1 MQLKSKVCCLITA
14 CSLFFSLFSIDVFA
28 KTDKNQEDPETVQ
41 WKERESYA
49 ENFTDTEQPTA
60 TLALRTE
67 RFTGFT
73 GKIYV
78 TIQKE
83 NGASRQYELS
93 EDNLYEQNIPVNTG
107 IYMVKSVEAADE
119 ECVYKTEY
127 SQEELKVK
135 PDQLLLLKIMVMEE
149 EIGTVAEIQK
159 EKSENSLHTEIK
171 ETVDEENIIKT
182 LLEEDQGSVK
192 YLLGIGILSG
202 TALVIGLLVRKKRN
216 KYD

>member
-14 CSLFFSLFSIDVFA
+14 CSLFFSLFSIEVFA
-28 KTDKNQEDPETVQ
+28 KTDKKQEDPEIVR
-41 WKERESYA
+41 WKEQESYA

-67 RFTGFT
+67 CFSGFA
-73 GKIYV
+73 GKISV

-83 NGASRQYELS
+83 NGTSRQYELS
-93 EDNLYEQNIPVNTG
+93 ADNLYEQNIPVNTG
-107 IYMVKSVEAADE
+107 TYMVKSVEAADE

-127 SQEELKVK
+127 TQERLKVK
-135 PDQLLLLKIMVMEE
+135 PDQLLLLKIMVIDE
-149 EIGTVAEIQK
+149 EIGTVAEIHK
-159 EKSENSLHTEIK
+159 EKTENSLHTEVK
-171 ETVDEENIIKT
+171 ETVEEENIIQT
-182 LLEEDQGSVK
+182 LFEEEQGSRK
-192 YLLGIGILSG
+192 YLFGIGILSG